1 MQLRLVILANDGRAA
16 RNLEVGPAGIVLAV
30 VGVLAAISCVLWV
43 GWKIG
48 EFTAQF

>member
-16 RNLEVGPAGIVLAV
+16 RNLEVGPTGVVLALV
-30 VGVLAAISCVLWV
+30 SVLAAISCVLWA